1 MRQLVVKNRLS
12 NAENV
17 GELLEVSS
25 LLTGKVPRSA
35 PASRWDYKWK
45 RRGCGGGITDVIPRR
60 VTLHIYIGAIEIDPR
75 KGKGNVE
82 REGIM

>member
-60 VTLHIYIGAIEIDPR
+60 VTLHIYIGAIEIKKR
-75 KGKGNVE
+75 E
-82 REGIM
+82 RLKEIARI